1 MHARRVM
8 SGKASSEKQKQ
19 VLRKA
24 IIRVAEELQIS
35 RQELSCIIGFS
46 EASLS
51 RVFNNADYFIDPAA
65 NEGRLSLLLIRMYRS
80 LDALFGG
87 NAEQCRLWLRSHNRH
102 LQVVP
107 HQLIQSIE
115 GLVTT
120 INYLDAM
127 RGKN

>member
-1 MHARRVM
+1 MHAHRVM
-8 SGKASSEKQKQ
+8 SGKASAEKQKQ

-24 IIRVAEELQIS
+24 IIRVAEELELS

-51 RVFNNADYFIDPAA
+51 RLFNNTDYFIDPAA
-65 NEGRLSLLLIRMYRS
+65 NEGRLSLLLIRMFRS

-87 NAEQCRLWLRSHNRH
+87 NAEQCRLWLRSNNRH
-102 LQVVP
+102 FQAVP
-107 HQLIQSIE
+107 YQLIQSIE
-115 GLVTT
+115 GLVTVL
-120 INYLDAM
+120 NYLDAM